1 MCLPEDLLGS
11 GMFGQVYGG
20 ICKTTKK
27 KVAIKIIQK
36 TKIECEI
43 FETSIFQ
50 NELLI
55 LQNVDHPGIIRLFAI
70 YEQPET
76 VR

>member
-1 MCLPEDLLGS
+1 
-11 GMFGQVYGG
+11 MFGQVYGG
-20 ICKTTKK
+20 VCKTTKK

-50 NELLI
+50 NEFII
-55 LQNVDHPGIIRLFAI
+55 LQNVSHAGIVKLFAI

-76 VR
+76 VILKIFILV